1 MEELQP
7 YYCNF
12 QRFDPH
18 TQSYYVGLP
27 NNRARA
33 IMSGGIVIIMIK
45 IIIIFE
51 LFVAMPKSSKQ
62 STHLC
67 HYANY
72 THKKAD
78 FHVGRRQTR
87 ITNK

>member
-1 MEELQP
+1 MLLLAP
-7 YYCNF
+7 F
-12 QRFDPH
+12 GR
-18 TQSYYVGLP
+18 S
-27 NNRARA
+27 AA
-33 IMSGGIVIIMIK
+33 
-45 IIIIFE
+45 IIIE
-51 LFVAMPKSSKQ
+51 LCVAMPKSSKQ

>member
-1 MEELQP
+1 
-7 YYCNF
+7 
-12 QRFDPH
+12 
-18 TQSYYVGLP
+18 VGLP

-33 IMSGGIVIIMIK
+33 SMSGGIF
-45 IIIIFE
+45 IIIIIIIIE
-51 LFVAMPKSSKQ
+51 LRVAMPKSSKQ
-62 STHLC
+62 STHLFN
-67 HYANY
+67 YANY